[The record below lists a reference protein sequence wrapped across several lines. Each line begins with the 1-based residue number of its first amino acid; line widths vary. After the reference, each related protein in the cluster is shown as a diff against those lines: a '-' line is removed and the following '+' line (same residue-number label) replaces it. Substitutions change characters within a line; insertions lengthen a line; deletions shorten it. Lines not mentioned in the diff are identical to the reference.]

1 MIFSFGALLDH
12 RRSILASARKNTCL
26 IIEIWEHSQD
36 LTLKCKFGHHLI
48 CASYYFMQIY
58 FMRDDIDAG
67 IKAADLLFSIK
78 EVSASTNSS
87 IFMILII

>member
-1 MIFSFGALLDH
+1 
-12 RRSILASARKNTCL
+12 
-26 IIEIWEHSQD
+26 
-36 LTLKCKFGHHLI
+36 
-48 CASYYFMQIY
+48 
-58 FMRDDIDAG
+58 MRDDIDAG